1 MPRVTIETLSD
12 YARFLLAAAESAAAQ
27 FPVQRTIR
35 LPGLELIAH
44 LDSGTLADALGHAF
58 VEADG
63 GRRDLRQCRI
73 FIGHPGVGDM
83 PVPASWGDAHFT
95 EHGFAQK
102 LAEAGLRGHHFHDL
116 DFWQVYDPDRRVG
129 VQLMRSADA
138 FPPWEQG
145 APLRAFLHWEYA
157 ARGMRLAHAGTLG
170 LDGKGVLLA
179 GAGGAGK
186 SGTVVAGLLN
196 GLDSVGDD
204 YVLIDLDNGVTA
216 RPLFSLLK
224 QDPQGFARLGLE
236 RRLGGDRP
244 INWQG
249 KHAFHINEIAPRP
262 MRATLDI
269 SALMVPHVSGGKTSS
284 IAPISR
290 KDAIIA
296 LAPSGIAQMPGER
309 ESGFRFFSDLTRLL
323 PCYRLF
329 LGTHPEEIAG
339 TIADFLA
346 RVPDEAERDHA
357 GL

>member
-1 MPRVTIETLSD
+1 MPRVTLETLPD
-12 YARFLLAAAESAAAQ
+12 YARFLLAAAESAAGQ
-27 FPVQRTIR
+27 FPVQRAVR
-35 LPGLELIAH
+35 LPGLDLTAH
-44 LDSGTLADALGHAF
+44 LDAGALADAMDQAF
-58 VEADG
+58 IGTNGD
-63 GRRDLRQCRI
+63 RLDSRQCHI
-73 FIGHPGVGDM
+73 FIGHPAIGDM

-116 DFWQVYDPDRRVG
+116 DFWQIYDPGRRVG

-145 APLRAFLHWEYA
+145 APLRAVLHWEYA

-170 LDGKGVLLA
+170 IDGKGVLLA

-204 YVLIDLDNGVTA
+204 YVLIGLENGVTA
-216 RPLFSLLK
+216 RPLFSILK
-224 QDPQGFARLGLE
+224 QDPKGFARLGLE
-236 RRLGGDRP
+236 RRLGTDRP
-244 INWQG
+244 LNWQG
-249 KHAFHINEIAPRP
+249 KHTFHIDEIAPRP
-262 MRATLDI
+262 VPATLDI
-269 SALMVPHVSGGKTSS
+269 LMLMVPHIGDGETSS
-284 IAPISR
+284 IVPMSR
-290 KDAIIA
+290 KDAMIA
-296 LAPSGIAQMPGER
+296 LASSGIAQMPGER

-329 LGTHPEEIAG
+329 LGTRPEEIAG

-346 RVPDEAERDHA
+346 RAPDEAERDHA
-357 GL
+357 GP